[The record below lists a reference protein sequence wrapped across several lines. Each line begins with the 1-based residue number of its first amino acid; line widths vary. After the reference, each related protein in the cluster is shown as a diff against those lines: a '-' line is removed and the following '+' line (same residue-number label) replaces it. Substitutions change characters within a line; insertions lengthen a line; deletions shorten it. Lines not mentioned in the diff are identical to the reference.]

1 MTTRSDPAM
10 LGGTNYPRNPLD
22 FYPTPPRATQAYISV
37 VEDDL
42 EQMAFWEPFVGNAAI
57 ANLIGP
63 LCRLAATSDINRYEG
78 HDPTAM
84 LDFFNIYPD
93 GEKHEIAVSAWERAV
108 DKRIADDVEEIA
120 ERDDGA
126 VFVVQDDHLPKRP
139 VSMSEVEAMFGFRP
153 DCIITNPPYGKE
165 AVLAVEKALELM
177 EAEQGYVAML
187 MRHEW
192 DAAKGRSHLIDH
204 PAFIAKITLR
214 FRPVWVEKKEGEES
228 KSPRF
233 SYAWYVWDWRKA
245 VTAPHAKAE
254 LYYAG

>member
-1 MTTRSDPAM
+1 M
-10 LGGTNYPRNPLD
+10 LGGTNYPRAPLD
-22 FYPTPPRATQAYISV
+22 HYPTPARATEAFISV

-42 EQMAFWEPFVGNAAI
+42 EQMAFWEPFAGNGAI
-57 ANLIGP
+57 SKLVGP
-63 LCRLAATSDINRYEG
+63 LCRLEATSDIHRYEG
-78 HDPTAM
+78 LDPTAM

-93 GEKHEIAVSAWERAV
+93 GDAHEIAVAAWERTI
-108 DKRIADDVEEIA
+108 DKATLDAGVTFA
-120 ERDDGA
+120 EMPG
-126 VFVVQDDHLPKRP
+126 RP
-139 VSMSEVEAMFGFRP
+139 MSMTEVEAALGFRP

-165 AVLAVEKALELM
+165 AVQAVEKALELM

-192 DAAKGRSHLIDH
+192 DTAKGRAHLIDH

-214 FRPVWVEKKEGEES
+214 FRPVWIEKKPGEDS

-245 VTAPHAKAE
+245 LSAPHAKAE
-254 LYYAG
+254 MYFAG

>member
-42 EQMAFWEPFVGNAAI
+42 EQMAFWEPFAGNAAI

-63 LCRLAATSDINRYEG
+63 LCRLAATSDIHRYEG

-93 GEKHEIAVSAWERAV
+93 GDSHEIAVAAWERAI
-108 DKRIADDVEEIA
+108 DKATNAEGVYDDGAGGTAPERPISMSDVEEA
-120 ERDDGA
+120 
-126 VFVVQDDHLPKRP
+126 
-139 VSMSEVEAMFGFRP
+139 FGFRP

-192 DAAKGRSHLIDH
+192 DAAKGRAHLIDH

-245 VTAPHAKAE
+245 ITAPHAKAE

>member
-1 MTTRSDPAM
+1 M
-10 LGGTNYPRNPLD
+10 LGGTNYPRNALD
-22 FYPTPPRATQAYISV
+22 FYPTPARATEAFISV

-42 EQMAFWEPFVGNAAI
+42 EQMAFWEPFAGNGAI
-57 ANLIGP
+57 SRLVGP
-63 LCRLAATSDINRYEG
+63 LCRLEATSDIHRYEG
-78 HDPTAM
+78 LDPTAM
-84 LDFFNIYPD
+84 LDFFNIYAD
-93 GEKHEIAVSAWERAV
+93 GDAHEIAVAAWERTI
-108 DKRIADDVEEIA
+108 DKATL
-120 ERDDGA
+120 DGGVTKNEA
-126 VFVVQDDHLPKRP
+126 PARP
-139 VSMSEVEAMFGFRP
+139 ISMSEVEAALGFRP

-192 DAAKGRSHLIDH
+192 DTAKGRAHLIDH

-214 FRPVWVEKKEGEES
+214 FRPVWIEKKAGEDS

-245 VTAPHAKAE
+245 LTAPHAKAE
-254 LYYAG
+254 MYFAG